1 MKIRTQWMMKHP
13 IQAKYL
19 LIVVLA
25 MLAPTIV
32 IGFCFYNLVFNLLA
46 LQMVFPEAIMA
57 NLVPVIERVNLWLA
71 ISLPPLA
78 LIVLWVSLTI
88 SHRFAGPIERLEK
101 ELDRVLAGDYGHKI
115 ETRKKDD
122 LKGITTRINALL
134 DLLKK

>member
-1 MKIRTQWMMKHP
+1 MRIRTQWTMKHP

-19 LIVVLA
+19 LIVIFA

-57 NLVPVIERVNLWLA
+57 NLVPVIERVNMWLA

-78 LIVLWVSLTI
+78 LVVLWVALVI

-101 ELDRVLAGDYGHKI
+101 ELEIHFVA
-115 ETRKKDD
+115 KKKEYR
-122 LKGITTRINALL
+122 LEIGLVEVCFVSVPVQTSP
-134 DLLKK
+134 